1 MPDTDTPRR
10 PWLFPAVW
18 LFGLAMAACGWMAWS
33 PYAWSTQEAWAQ
45 IAKTREL
52 WACLTH
58 PDGPQWW
65 TPFFMGGSPWTTQS
79 GTVFTSCWLF
89 GWITLAGDEAGSKLS
104 ILAFIPCAAA
114 SMFLFA
120 RRASRREDMAL
131 IASVAY
137 TLCPSLWFR
146 ALSVEHTFMVGAIAI
161 LPLVCWSA
169 LHLSEKP
176 SLLSAWV
183 FGVSCSF
190 LALFYIKVALLAAP
204 LLLVFFIWA
213 AWKNQGLASF
223 LTPKVWATV
232 CLSILVLAIIPLLP
246 SLREAGSA
254 ALFQFLGLETS
265 QHLYSSRTALHFFD
279 RMGVVFPLICG
290 HFPATTAAGAYYPG
304 AVPLLGLS
312 LLFVFRHRL
321 LAKACPRCTSVL
333 RISITLALLA
343 FWLSHGPSSVLIHT
357 CLAWVGGVH
366 QAPDFFRALLWLSL
380 AAQGLVVYSLVP
392 RDVPM
397 CRHIALALTLI
408 YLFVPGYFF
417 LSWLPFYSDLRA
429 PFDFYQITGLVW
441 ICLASGIA
449 CALWIER
456 LSRPLFRVAAS
467 VVLILVWAVDFSGH
481 LRIPGSTAYPEADL
495 PLYAEVVNLLRED
508 PHPGGVFVHARD
520 HLYLSLPAQTGRPL
534 VKETFQDYLQQRGLA
549 AFLTAGERSPNRLQ
563 SLRLAGVAFV
573 VVDRLNPLLESE
585 FLGELHN
592 SLQLVLENRRY
603 TVFRFQQPLAPAYLG
618 SPIPSTATPSIP
630 DLIAALADSHHG
642 FVPIDLDP
650 AADTLGSLPPT
661 RPNTLPYTALPSSHF
676 IRNAPASFTLISPA
690 VRRWIVVPEAWHP
703 DWKATVEG
711 RPVRVSKAFG
721 AFIAI
726 PGADTPQTWIFR
738 FEPPLWVHLCSI
750 LGAFFWI
757 VALLFGG
764 MLLLARFRRFLS
776 LSGSLDIAAPS
787 LEREALTRPLAI
799 VPTYNEA
806 ESLPT
811 LLQGLLPCPDLHVLV
826 VDDGSAD
833 GTAEIVKHHPAFGA
847 SLFLLERKAK
857 LGLGSAYREGFQW
870 AMDRSYDA
878 CLEIDADLSHN
889 PMDVPRL
896 LSVLN
901 EGKYDAVIGSRYL
914 GGTRVINW
922 SKYRLLLSTSASHY
936 VRLVLGMP
944 LTDATSGFKALRV
957 STLRLLDPSQFRAE
971 GYAFQIEL
979 HFALWKKGCSFIELP
994 ITFTER
1000 RGGHSKMSVAIAV
1013 EAALR
1018 VIQLAFAKNPAHLP
1032 KP

>member
-1 MPDTDTPRR
+1 MSNTPNR
-10 PWLFPAVW
+10 PWLFAAVW
-18 LFGLAMAACGWMAWS
+18 LFGVVVAACGWMAWN
-33 PYAWSTQEAWAQ
+33 PYTWSSQEAWAQ

-65 TPFFMGGSPWTTQS
+65 TPFFMGGSPWTTSS
-79 GTVFTSCWLF
+79 GTAFASFWLL
-89 GWITLAGDEAGSKLS
+89 GWITLAGDAAGSKLS

-120 RRASRREDMAL
+120 RRACRREDMAV

-146 ALSVEHTFMVGAIAI
+146 AMAVEHTFMVGAIAI

-213 AWKNQGLASF
+213 AWKNQGLASL
-223 LTPKVWATV
+223 LTPQVWATV
-232 CLSILVLAIIPLLP
+232 SLSILVLAVIPLLP
-246 SLREAGSA
+246 SFREAGSA

-265 QHLYSSRTALHFFD
+265 QLIYSSRTALHFFD
-279 RMGVVFPLICG
+279 RMGVFYPLICG
-290 HFPATTAAGAYYPG
+290 HFPSTTSAGAYYPG

-321 LAKACPRCTSVL
+321 LAKACPRCVSVL
-333 RISITLALLA
+333 RISVTLALLA

-357 CLAWVGGVH
+357 CMAWIGGVH
-366 QAPDFFRALLWLSL
+366 QAPDLFRALLWLSL

-392 RDVPM
+392 RDVPLG
-397 CRHIALALTLI
+397 RQIAFALTLI
-408 YLFVPGYFF
+408 YLFVPGYLFF
-417 LSWLPFYSDLRA
+417 SWLPFYSDLRA

-456 LSRPLFRVAAS
+456 LSRPVFRVAAFLA
-467 VVLILVWAVDFSGH
+467 LILVWAVDFSGH
-481 LRIPGSTAYPEADL
+481 LRIPETTAFPEADR
-495 PLYAEVVNLLRED
+495 PLYAEVVNLLRDD
-508 PHPGGVFVHARD
+508 PLPGGVFVLARD

-549 AFLTAGERSPNRLQ
+549 AFLTAGERSSNRLQ

-573 VVDRLNPLLESE
+573 VVDQQNPLLKTD
-585 FLGELHN
+585 FVGELHN
-592 SLQLVLENRRY
+592 SLQLVHENRRY
-603 TVFRFQQPLAPAYLG
+603 IVFRFQQPLAPAYLG
-618 SPIPSTATPSIP
+618 SPLSSSP
-630 DLIAALADSHHG
+630 
-642 FVPIDLDP
+642 
-650 AADTLGSLPPT
+650 PPT
-661 RPNTLPYTALPSSHF
+661 TPDWIAGLNAQPYTALPASNF
-676 IRNAPASFTLISPA
+676 IRNAPAAFTVISPA
-690 VRRWIVVPEAWHP
+690 LRRWIIVPEAWHP

-726 PGADTPQTWIFR
+726 PGSDTPQTWIFR

-750 LGAFFWI
+750 LGVFFWI
-757 VALLFGG
+757 IVLLVGG
-764 MLLLARFRRFLS
+764 MLLHPRFRRFLS
-776 LSGSLDIAAPS
+776 LEGSWDKATPALD
-787 LEREALTRPLAI
+787 REALTRPLAI

-806 ESLPT
+806 ESLPA
-811 LLQGLLPCPDLHVLV
+811 LLQGLLPCPGLQVLV

-833 GTAEIVKHHPAFGA
+833 GTAEIVKHHPAFGTR
-847 SLFLLERKAK
+847 LFLLERTAK

-870 AMDRSYDA
+870 AMDRNYDA
-878 CLEIDADLSHN
+878 CVEIDADLSHN

-901 EGKYDAVIGSRYL
+901 EGKHDAVIGSRYL
-914 GGTRVINW
+914 DGTRVVNW

-971 GYAFQIEL
+971 GYAFQIEI

-1000 RGGHSKMSVAIAV
+1000 RGGHSKMSLAIAV
-1013 EAALR
+1013 EAAFR
-1018 VIQLAFAKNPAHLP
+1018 VIQLAFTKNTANPP
-1032 KP
+1032 KT